1 MKPRIEVKRVLV
13 IRFRRVGDSVLAV
26 SVCKSLKKTFPG
38 VQVDFVLN
46 DNIASLYEGHPD
58 IDRIITFSDK
68 ENYNLPKYLKRVYR
82 LMRDTH
88 YDVIIDMRATVKTLF
103 FSLFS
108 LRTPFRIGTKKAYSL
123 FLNNYRVPNRDD
135 SSLDMVQSNLRLLE
149 PLKKITDV
157 KYETSFSL
165 FVPDEE
171 KAVYRSYMDRQ
182 GIDFKRPVVLM
193 AVATRIIGKGW
204 NMERMKLVIERMIDM
219 YHPQIIFNYVGE
231 REKRICNRLYE
242 DLGKDSHIFMNVK
255 ASSLQ
260 ELRALTSLCD
270 FFFGNEG
277 GLRHIAQALNVP
289 SFAIYPPGISKTLW
303 LPGHHV
309 RFQGISPD
317 DILPDDGTMTKEER
331 FELLTTERVWEGL
344 NEMLSAYLL
353 SAESSGRVVNKFF

>member
-1 MKPRIEVKRVLV
+1 MKPQITIKRALV

-26 SVCKSLKKTFPG
+26 SVCRSLKKTFPG
-38 VQVDFVLN
+38 VRVDFVLN
-46 DNIASLYEGHPD
+46 DHIASLYEGHPD

-68 ENYNLPKYLKRVYR
+68 ENYNLPKYLKRVHR

-108 LRTPFRIGTKKAYSL
+108 LHTPFRIGTKKAYSL

-135 SSLDMVQSNLRLLE
+135 ASLDMVQSNLRLLK
-149 PLKKITDV
+149 PLERVAKV
-157 KYETSFSL
+157 KYDSSFCL

-171 KAVYRSYMDRQ
+171 KAVYRSYMEYQ
-182 GIDFKRPVVLM
+182 GIGFKRTVVLM
-193 AVATRIIGKGW
+193 AVTTRIEGKGW
-204 NMERMKLVIERMIDM
+204 DMERMKVIIEKTIEA

-231 REKRICNRLYE
+231 REKRICYRLYE
-242 DLGKDSHIFMNVK
+242 DLGKNSHIFMNIE
-255 ASSLQ
+255 ANSLR

-277 GLRHIAQALNVP
+277 GLRHIAQALDVP
-289 SFAIYPPGISKTLW
+289 SFAVYPPGISKTLW

-331 FELLTTERVWEGL
+331 FGLLTTERVWEEL
-344 NEMLSAYLL
+344 DKMLSTYLL
-353 SAESSGRVVNKFF
+353 K

>member
-1 MKPRIEVKRVLV
+1 MKPQIAVKRALV
-13 IRFRRVGDSVLAV
+13 IRFRRVGDSVLAI

-58 IDRIITFSDK
+58 TDRIITFSDK
-68 ENYNLPKYLKRVYR
+68 ENYNLFKYLKRVRR
-82 LMRDTH
+82 LMHETH

-108 LRTPFRIGTKKAYSL
+108 LHTPFRIGTKKAYSL

-149 PLKKITDV
+149 PLKKIADV
-157 KYETSFSL
+157 KYENSFSL

-171 KAVYRSYMDRQ
+171 KAVYRSYMEGQ
-182 GIDFKRPVVLM
+182 GVDFKRPIVLA
-193 AVATRIIGKGW
+193 AVATRIVGKGW
-204 NMERMKLVIERMIDM
+204 DMKRMKVIIKKMIDT
-219 YHPQIIFNYVGE
+219 YHPQIILNYAGE
-231 REKRICNRLYE
+231 REKEICNRLYE
-242 DLGKDSHIFMNVK
+242 DLGRDPHIFMRIEAN
-255 ASSLQ
+255 SLQ

-277 GLRHIAQALNVP
+277 GPRHIAQALDIP
-289 SFAIYPPGISKTLW
+289 SFAIYPPGISKTVW

-344 NEMLSAYLL
+344 DEMLSAYLL
-353 SAESSGRVVNKFF
+353 C